1 MCAHFS
7 KFFFNA
13 KLQITKFLSKDVLL
27 WLFGH
32 LYGMAGWT
40 EEEANG
46 GGGPIVQTGVVV
58 TRPTEDAFLSLIHI

>member
-7 KFFFNA
+7 K
-13 KLQITKFLSKDVLL
+13 LQITKLLSKDVLL

-32 LYGMAGWT
+32 LYGMAGWA

-58 TRPTEDAFLSLIHI
+58 TRPTEDVFL

>member
-1 MCAHFS
+1 MCPFF
-7 KFFFNA
+7 KVFFNA
-13 KLQITKFLSKDVLL
+13 KLQITKWLSKDVLL

-32 LYGMAGWT
+32 LYGMAGWA

-58 TRPTEDAFLSLIHI
+58 TRPTEDAFL